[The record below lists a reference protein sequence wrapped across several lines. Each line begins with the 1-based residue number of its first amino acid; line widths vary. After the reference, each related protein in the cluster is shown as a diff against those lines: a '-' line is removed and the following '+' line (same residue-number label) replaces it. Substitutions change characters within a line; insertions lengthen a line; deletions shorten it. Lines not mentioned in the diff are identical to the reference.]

1 MNKKFKIASILMII
15 HGALMEAGTG
25 IFMIP
30 LVLRSGIDD
39 NIKQS
44 IFAIDFFSN
53 NIVLMM
59 AMGIIF
65 GVVRVIGAI
74 GILKNRMWGF
84 ILAMINCI
92 VTMMIMLFMIPTGIT
107 DGILACTAMVL
118 LLMGYYDKRVIE

>member
-30 LVLRSGIDD
+30 LVMRSGIDD
-39 NIKQS
+39 NIRQS
-44 IFAIDFFSN
+44 IFAIDFFYN

-92 VTMMIMLFMIPTGIT
+92 VTMMVMLFMIPTGIT

-118 LLMGYYDKRVIE
+118 LLMGYFEKRVIE

>member
-25 IFMIP
+25 IFITP
-30 LVLRSGIDD
+30 LVMRSGIDD

-44 IFAIDFFSN
+44 IFVIDFFSN

-92 VTMMIMLFMIPTGIT
+92 VTMMVMLFMIPTGIT